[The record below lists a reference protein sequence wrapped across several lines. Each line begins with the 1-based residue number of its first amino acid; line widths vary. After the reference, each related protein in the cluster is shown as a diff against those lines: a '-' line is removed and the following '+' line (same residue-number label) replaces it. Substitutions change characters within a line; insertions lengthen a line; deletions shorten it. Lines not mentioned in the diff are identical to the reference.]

1 MANAKKC
8 DRCGKYYTP
17 YLESELEKFAAS
29 VKKAFVLDPIL
40 SRTEEAADLW
50 DLCSDC
56 RESFASWFAMKGE
69 DD

>member
-1 MANAKKC
+1 MADAKKC

-17 YLESELEKFAAS
+17 YLESELDKFAAS
-29 VKKAFVLDPIL
+29 VKKAFALDPNTSKMEVL
-40 SRTEEAADLW
+40 ANVW

-56 RESFASWFAMKGE
+56 RESFARWFAMKGE